1 MEGSE
6 LAEGWDMA
14 FKRALAMPDKTIVQ
28 AGMRPIPQSVQRWLY
43 ERALRTIPW
52 EKIGEKVVRPTINE
66 VSKGAEVLKDSAN
79 SYMYR
84 STHPSDR
91 LIDEAIANHLRKFGK

>member
-1 MEGSE
+1 MGWREA
-6 LAEGWDMA
+6 LQAHAE
-14 FKRALAMPDKTIVQ
+14 PQDKTIVQ
-28 AGMRPIPQSVQRWLY
+28 AGMRPIPQSIQRQIY

-66 VSKGAEVLKDSAN
+66 ASKGTEALKDSAN
-79 SYMYR
+79 AYMHR

-91 LIDEAIANHLRKFGK
+91 LIDEAITNHLRKFGK